1 MATRAHSNGVVALVR
16 GSRAHA
22 RTALPGARRPLAP
35 SVKASV
41 VSALVAGGAL
51 AVAGGGAYGLWSAAA
66 PAANSSVTVGQ
77 ITTSVTVPSLSGD
90 LYPGN
95 WAASPVTVD
104 DTGSVG
110 AGSVTVAAT
119 VDQSA
124 LTGSSG
130 MLWWAFACP
139 GGSITSSGSGT
150 SESFSCSSDWVP
162 IGPSAPSCFGSAMTP
177 EGCLG
182 GSSGWMADY
191 SSAPWDSDS
200 ASAPAVAGSVS
211 GSTETQESIETLD
224 QSQVPSS
231 VTLPTGTNSHV
242 PVLVPSGGS
251 LQVLLV
257 EMLAPNSPN
266 AAQGLSAT
274 MTWNVTLGQ
283 RAGALRQTTSS

>member
-1 MATRAHSNGVVALVR
+1 MARRAHSNGVVASVR

-22 RTALPGARRPLAP
+22 RTALPGASGRLAP

-66 PAANSSVTVGQ
+66 PAANSSMTVGQ
-77 ITTSVTVPSLSGD
+77 ITTSVTLPSLSGD

-95 WAASPVTVD
+95 WAASTVKVK

-110 AGSVTVAAT
+110 AGSVTVTAS
-119 VDQSA
+119 VNQSA

-139 GGSITSSGSGT
+139 GGSITQSGST
-150 SESFSCSSDWVP
+150 KSESFSCSSDWVP

-177 EGCLG
+177 EGCLD
-182 GSSGWMADY
+182 GSSGWMANY

-200 ASAPAVAGSVS
+200 VSAPATS
-211 GSTETQESIETLD
+211 GDIETLD

-231 VTLPTGTNSHV
+231 VTLPTGTNSHA

-251 LQVLLV
+251 LPVLVV

-266 AAQGLSAT
+266 IAQGLSAT

-283 RAGALRQTTSS
+283 RAGVLRQTTSS

>member
-1 MATRAHSNGVVALVR
+1 MARRAHSNGVVASVR

-22 RTALPGARRPLAP
+22 RTALPGASGRLAP

-51 AVAGGGAYGLWSAAA
+51 AAAGGGAYGLWSAAA
-66 PAANSSVTVGQ
+66 PAANGTLTAGQ
-77 ITTSVTVPSLSGD
+77 VTTSVTLPSLSGD
-90 LYPGN
+90 LYPGS
-95 WAASPVTVD
+95 WAASTVTVN

-119 VDQSA
+119 VNQSA

-177 EGCLG
+177 EGCLS

-200 ASAPAVAGSVS
+200 TSAPATS
-211 GSTETQESIETLD
+211 GDIETLD

-231 VTLPTGTNSHV
+231 VTLPTGTNSGV

-251 LQVLLV
+251 LPVLVV
-257 EMLAPNSPN
+257 EMLAPNSPD
-266 AAQGLSAT
+266 AAQGTSAT
-274 MTWNVTLGQ
+274 MSWDVSLGQ
-283 RAGALRQTTSS
+283 RAGALRQTTPS

>member
-1 MATRAHSNGVVALVR
+1 MARRAHSNGVVAPVR

-22 RTALPGARRPLAP
+22 RTALPGTSGRLAP

-51 AVAGGGAYGLWSAAA
+51 AVAGGGAYGLWSVAA
-66 PAANSSVTVGQ
+66 PTANGTLTAGQ
-77 ITTSVTVPSLSGD
+77 VTTSVTLPSLSGD
-90 LYPGN
+90 LYPGD
-95 WAASPVTVD
+95 WAASTVEIT

-110 AGSVTVAAT
+110 AGSVTVTAT
-119 VDQSA
+119 VDQSELA
-124 LTGSSG
+124 GSSG

-139 GGSITSSGSGT
+139 GGSITQSGSKT
-150 SESFSCSSDWVP
+150 SESFSCSTTWVP

-182 GSSGWMADY
+182 GSSGWMAHY

-266 AAQGLSAT
+266 AAQGLSANMNWSFT
-274 MTWNVTLGQ
+274 FGQ
-283 RAGALRQTTSS
+283 RAGALRQSTPS

>member
-1 MATRAHSNGVVALVR
+1 MARRAHSNGVVASVR

-22 RTALPGARRPLAP
+22 RTALPGASGRLAP

-66 PAANSSVTVGQ
+66 PAANGTLTAGQ
-77 ITTSVTVPSLSGD
+77 VTTSVTLPSFSSD
-90 LYPGN
+90 FYPGS
-95 WAASPVTVD
+95 WAASTVKVE
-104 DTGSVG
+104 DTGSIG
-110 AGSVTVAAT
+110 AGSVTVTAT
-119 VDQSA
+119 VDQSE

-139 GGSITSSGSGT
+139 GGSITSSGST
-150 SESFSCSSDWVP
+150 KSESFSCSTTWVP

-177 EGCLG
+177 EGCLS

-200 ASAPAVAGSVS
+200 TSAPAES
-211 GSTETQESIETLD
+211 GDVETLD

-231 VTLPTGTNSHV
+231 VTLPTGTNSHA

-251 LQVLLV
+251 LPVLVV
-257 EMLAPNSPN
+257 EMLAPNSPS
-266 AAQGLSAT
+266 AAQGTSAT
-274 MTWNVTLGQ
+274 MSWDVSLGQ
-283 RAGALRQTTSS
+283 RAGALRQSTSS